1 MVTNST
7 TRNVYKYSSHNLII
21 SYSTAIFVSALALVL
36 GFYSFLD
43 NGVAHSTAFSA
54 VLATTRNSALDVLSK
69 GHSLGSLPLD
79 KRVEGV
85 RLRFG
90 ELNGGGTE
98 KVVDED
104 GYEVKHIGFGLADD
118 VLKLRKGR
126 KYV

>member
-1 MVTNST
+1 
-7 TRNVYKYSSHNLII
+7 
-21 SYSTAIFVSALALVL
+21 L
-36 GFYSFLD
+36 GFYSFD

-54 VLATTRNSALDVLSK
+54 VLATTRNSALDALSK

-79 KRVEGV
+79 KSVKGV

-90 ELNGGGTE
+90 ELMEGTE

-104 GYEVKHIGFGLADD
+104 GAVVKHIGFGLQDD
-118 VLKLRKGR
+118 VLRLKKGG